1 MKLKMAQTW
10 SESSCNLG
18 EDFPEQA
25 LQGTILQCTHFC
37 AIKLSTANIV
47 SLKETTKFLVK
58 TLLCKSVIFFRNVK
72 MPFHLDNNSQMFSN
86 VKCTYIYNENIVN
99 ISHKA
104 CA

>member
-47 SLKETTKFLVK
+47 SLNETTKFLIK
-58 TLLCKSVIFFRNVK
+58 TLLCKSVIFLG
-72 MPFHLDNNSQMFSN
+72 MS
-86 VKCTYIYNENIVN
+86 KCRFI
-99 ISHKA
+99 
-104 CA
+104 